1 MQSKQNQIILL
12 GRWGRLE
19 FHIRNRFIHVFGNA
33 LDNSIESV
41 IQLPI
46 EERVITLT
54 SKKKGNAISLVI
66 RNYTKN
72 KSEDIKLNE
81 STLKS
86 TKDEPFHGYGMKSM
100 ESICEN
106 ITETCLST

>member
-1 MQSKQNQIILL
+1 M
-12 GRWGRLE
+12 
-19 FHIRNRFIHVFGNA
+19 
-33 LDNSIESV
+33 

-100 ESICEN
+100 ESICEKYNGNMSFNLEGN
-106 ITETCLST
+106 IFTVYALFINN